1 MGRTSVKER
10 KRSPAATEVADCRH
24 HWIIEAPRGALSTG
38 RCKLCGQERQFRNS
52 ASDHIWDDDS
62 SSSGYGSWRAVRSV
76 PKLVDD
82 DDDMA
87 AGPKSRGGEMA
98 LTL

>member
-10 KRSPAATEVADCRH
+10 KRASAPAVVGECRH

-38 RCKLCGQERQFRNS
+38 RCKLCGEERQFRNS
-52 ASDHIWDDDS
+52 ASDYIWDDDS
-62 SSSGYGSWRAVRSV
+62 SSSGYGTWRAVRST
-76 PKLVDD
+76 PKVVD

-87 AGPKSRGGEMA
+87 AGPASRGGEVA